1 MNFKENPS
9 SFGRSAHF
17 RNTAPRDSIM
27 RRPRAEDVSIAM
39 SDAETAPQV
48 AVGGMKEVE
57 ELITKEPY
65 KVHRVLF
72 LHQSKN
78 PRLYTLQKM
87 ARKNHIHV
95 QQVEARILDSYAR
108 PNQGIVAL
116 CNEKSLL
123 AWEDIAEEF
132 IQAKEKDVQK
142 IIAVGTNIEDPR
154 NLGACI
160 RSSLALGVDLLLIP
174 AKGMCGITPTVART
188 SAGALEKLRICR
200 PNNLE
205 GVIAQLKE
213 AGYQI
218 VGLDAATDIN
228 LAGFDFEK
236 QIVIAVGGEDQ
247 GLPPFIRKQCDAI
260 VRIPMMPDAHSYNAS
275 VALSLGLYEISRTRI
290 K

>member
-1 MNFKENPS
+1 MNFKEAPH
-9 SFGRSAHF
+9 SFGRSSHF
-17 RNTAPRDSIM
+17 EKTNRRDQFD
-27 RRPRAEDVSIAM
+27 RRPRAEEVSVAM
-39 SDAETAPQV
+39 SDTETTPQV

-78 PRLYTLQKM
+78 PHLYTLQKL

-132 IQAKEKDVQK
+132 LTAKEKDVQK

-205 GVIAQLKE
+205 AVIAELKN
-213 AGYQI
+213 AGFQI
-218 VGLDAATDIN
+218 IGLDAATDTN
-228 LAGFDFEK
+228 LAGFEFEK
-236 QIVIAVGGEDQ
+236 QVLIAVGGEDQ

-290 K
+290 